1 MDQRTIQ
8 ARRSFRKMYGTE
20 TFAVV
25 SRIIQ
30 GKDSRRIETEVN
42 VPYMSVAA
50 YRANVTRGT
59 YLPWVDGSNGN
70 YYGAIVPQKD

>member
-1 MDQRTIQ
+1 VEQSTIQ
-8 ARRSFRKMYGTE
+8 ARRHFRKIYGAE

-42 VPYMSVAA
+42 VPYTSVAA

-59 YLPWVDGSNGN
+59 YLPWVDGNNGN
-70 YYGAIVPQKD
+70 YYGAIVPNKD